1 MSKEKF
7 TESINKSYSLS
18 GSTIFLGAGI
28 FNGEII
34 PEAKVNLSLRMMTR
48 HGLVT
53 EKSSLEQVMS
63 SPISKQIGKEI
74 VRGVFGMLF
83 GTSRRRRY

>member
-53 EKSSLEQVMS
+53 EKS
-63 SPISKQIGKEI
+63 
-74 VRGVFGMLF
+74 
-83 GTSRRRRY
+83 